1 MVRTGKARSSDPQT
15 AKRFFLLPHPPLETA
30 AEMKSRMAG
39 KRAIVVGGGIGG
51 LATALRLR
59 KAGAQVVLLEK
70 NGTVGGKVAERRAAG
85 FRWDLGPSLFTM
97 PQILDRL
104 FSDLGEKREEYLTLE
119 PLSPTCRYRWADGY
133 QFDENEFFW
142 SRPDSARLLRHA
154 EGLYNLSAPA
164 FLESAPSEILGKIL
178 NPRLL
183 PLLRH
188 LPAMSPFQS
197 LASASRRF
205 YKDPHLQQFLQ
216 RFATYNGSDPEL
228 TPATFAV
235 IPYVQARYGGWFI
248 RGGIRRL
255 AEALLTLAQKHGVA
269 IRTKA
274 EVATIEPH
282 RVTLENGY
290 HFPADLIFHNGD
302 VLRAYQQTILHPG
315 ARAMAEKI
323 AKPQRAISGFV
334 VLLGVKGKDSSLGHH
349 NIFFSDNYPLEFRQ
363 LFREKIPAENP
374 TIYLCLSSRSQPGD
388 APADHDNYFLLVN
401 APAEAE
407 GIDWAEESPA
417 YTDRIIRILD
427 EKFLPGLSKRVVHKE
442 WFSPGDFETRDAVVG
457 GSLYGWASH
466 GMVSSFLRPP
476 IRSPL
481 LKNLYFVGGTT
492 HPGGG
497 LPLVLLSAEIAVR
510 LASKN

>member
-1 MVRTGKARSSDPQT
+1 MNGR
-15 AKRFFLLPHPPLETA
+15 L
-30 AEMKSRMAG
+30 AG
-39 KRAIVVGGGIGG
+39 KRAVVVGGGIGG

-70 NGTVGGKVAERRAAG
+70 NDTVGGKVAERRAGG

-104 FSDLGEKREEYLTLE
+104 FADLGERREDYLTLQ

-164 FLESAPSEILGKIL
+164 FLESAPSELGAKMI

-188 LPAMSPFQS
+188 LPAMSPLQS

-205 YKDPHLQQFLQ
+205 YQDPHLRQFLQ

-235 IPYVQARYGGWFI
+235 IPYVQARFGGWFI
-248 RGGIRRL
+248 HGGIRRL
-255 AEALLTLAQKHGVA
+255 AEALLSLAQKHGVA
-269 IRTKA
+269 IRTRA
-274 EVATIEPH
+274 EVATIDASG
-282 RVTLENGY
+282 VTLTNGGK
-290 HFPADLIFHNGD
+290 FSSDLVFHNGD
-302 VLRAYQQTILHPG
+302 VLRAYRQMVLHPKAG
-315 ARAMAEKI
+315 AMAEKM

-334 VLLGVKGKDSSLGHH
+334 VLLGVKGKDPALHHH

-363 LFREKIPAENP
+363 MFREKRPADNP
-374 TIYLCLSSRSQPGD
+374 TIYLCLSARTQPGD
-388 APADHDNYFLLVN
+388 APPNHDNYFLLVN
-401 APAEAE
+401 APAETE
-407 GIDWAEESPA
+407 SIDWAGESPA
-417 YTDRIIRILD
+417 YADRIIRILD
-427 EKFLPGLSKRVVHKE
+427 EKFLPGLSKRIVHKE
-442 WFSPGDFETRDAVVG
+442 WFSPADFEARDAVVG

-466 GMVSSFLRPP
+466 GMIPSFLRPP

-510 LASKN
+510 LASKK

>member
-1 MVRTGKARSSDPQT
+1 MNRR
-15 AKRFFLLPHPPLETA
+15 L
-30 AEMKSRMAG
+30 AG
-39 KRAIVVGGGIGG
+39 KRAVVVGGGIGG

-70 NGTVGGKVAERRAAG
+70 NDTVGGKVSERRADG

-104 FSDLGEKREEYLTLE
+104 FADLGEKREEYLTLE

-142 SRPDSARLLRHA
+142 SRPDSAHLLRHA
-154 EGLYNLSAPA
+154 EGLYNLSASA
-164 FLESAPSEILGKIL
+164 FLESDPSEVWRKVLDPHLI
-178 NPRLL
+178 

-188 LPAMSPFQS
+188 LPAMSPWRS
-197 LASASRRF
+197 LASASRKF
-205 YKDPHLQQFLQ
+205 YRDPHLQQFLQ

-255 AEALLTLAQKHGVA
+255 AEALLVLAQKTGVA

-302 VLRAYQQTILHPG
+302 VLRAYQQTILHP
-315 ARAMAEKI
+315 AAKAMAEKI

-334 VLLGVKGKDSSLGHH
+334 VLLGVKGKDPSLGHH

-363 LFREKIPAENP
+363 MFRERRPAENP
-374 TIYLCLSSRSQPGD
+374 TIYLCLSARSQPGD

-401 APAEAE
+401 APAETE
-407 GIDWAEESPA
+407 TIDWTKESPA

-427 EKFLPGLSKRVVHKE
+427 EKFLPGLAKRVVHKE
-442 WFSPGDFETRDAVVG
+442 WFSPADFETRDAVVG

-466 GMVSSFLRPP
+466 GMVPSFLRPP

-510 LASKN
+510 LASKA

>member
-1 MVRTGKARSSDPQT
+1 MTDR
-15 AKRFFLLPHPPLETA
+15 L
-30 AEMKSRMAG
+30 AG
-39 KRAIVVGGGIGG
+39 KKAVVVGAGIGG
-51 LATALRLR
+51 LAAALRLR

-70 NGTVGGKVAERRAAG
+70 NEAVGGKVSERRSAG

-104 FSDLGEKREEYLTLE
+104 FADLGEKREDHLKLE

-154 EGLYNLSAPA
+154 EGLYNLSASA
-164 FLESAPSEILGKIL
+164 FLESDPSEVWRKVWD
-178 NPRLL
+178 PRLL

-188 LPAMSPFQS
+188 LPAMSPWRS
-197 LASASRRF
+197 LASASRKF
-205 YKDPHLQQFLQ
+205 YRDPHLQQFLQ

-235 IPYVQARYGGWFI
+235 IPYVQARFGGWFI
-248 RGGIRRL
+248 QGGIRRL
-255 AEALLTLAQKHGVA
+255 AETLLGLAQKNGIA
-269 IRTKA
+269 IHLKA

-282 RVTLENGY
+282 QVTLENGFR
-290 HFPADLIFHNGD
+290 FPADLIFHNGD
-302 VLRAYQQTILHPG
+302 VLRAYQKTILHPG

-334 VLLGVKGKDSSLGHH
+334 VLLGVKGKDASLGHH
-349 NIFFSDNYPLEFRQ
+349 NIFFSDNYPLEFQ
-363 LFREKIPAENP
+363 QMFRDRRPAENP
-374 TIYLCLSSRSQPGD
+374 TIYLCLSARSQPAD
-388 APADHDNYFLLVN
+388 APPDHDNYFLLVN
-401 APAEAE
+401 APAETE
-407 GIDWAEESPA
+407 RIDWANESPA

-427 EKFLPGLSKRVVHKE
+427 EKFLPGLTKRIVHKE
-442 WFSPGDFETRDAVVG
+442 WFSPADFETRDAVVG

-466 GMVSSFLRPP
+466 GIVPSFLRPP
-476 IRSPL
+476 IHSPL
-481 LKNLYFVGGTT
+481 MKNLYFVGGTT

-510 LASKN
+510 LASKKT

>member
-1 MVRTGKARSSDPQT
+1 MNNR
-15 AKRFFLLPHPPLETA
+15 L
-30 AEMKSRMAG
+30 AG
-39 KRAIVVGGGIGG
+39 KRAVVVGGGIGG

-70 NGTVGGKVAERRAAG
+70 NETVGGKVAERKAAG

-104 FSDLGEKREEYLTLE
+104 FADLGEKWEDHLKLE

-154 EGLYNLSAPA
+154 EGLYNLSASA
-164 FLESAPSEILGKIL
+164 FLESDPSEVWRKVLD
-178 NPRLL
+178 PRLI

-188 LPAMSPFQS
+188 LPAMSPWRS

-205 YKDPHLQQFLQ
+205 YRDPHLQQFLQ

-235 IPYVQARYGGWFI
+235 IPYVQARFGGWFI
-248 RGGIRRL
+248 QGGIRRL
-255 AEALLTLAQKHGVA
+255 AEVLLNLAQKNGVA

-274 EVATIEPH
+274 EVATIDASG
-282 RVTLENGY
+282 VTLANGGK
-290 HFPADLIFHNGD
+290 FSADLVFHNGD
-302 VLRAYQQTILHPG
+302 VLRAYRDMVLHPG
-315 ARAMAEKI
+315 ARAMAEKV

-334 VLLGVKGKDSSLGHH
+334 VLLGVKGKDPSLGHH
-349 NIFFSDNYPLEFRQ
+349 NIFFSDNYRLEFQ
-363 LFREKIPAENP
+363 QMFREKRPAENP
-374 TIYLCLSSRSQPGD
+374 TIYLCLSARSQPAD
-388 APADHDNYFLLVN
+388 APPDHDNYFLLVN
-401 APAEAE
+401 APAETE
-407 GIDWAEESPA
+407 SIDWAKESAA
-417 YTDRIIRILD
+417 YADRIIRILD
-427 EKFLPGLSKRVVHKE
+427 EKFLPGLGKRIVHKE
-442 WFSPGDFETRDAVVG
+442 WFSPADFETRDAVVG

-466 GMVSSFLRPP
+466 GMVPSFLRPP

-510 LASKN
+510 LASKA

>member
-1 MVRTGKARSSDPQT
+1 MNNR
-15 AKRFFLLPHPPLETA
+15 L
-30 AEMKSRMAG
+30 AG
-39 KRAIVVGGGIGG
+39 KRAVVVGGGIGG

-70 NGTVGGKVAERRAAG
+70 NETVGGKVAERKAAG

-104 FSDLGEKREEYLTLE
+104 FSDLGEKREDHLKLE

-154 EGLYNLSAPA
+154 EGLYNLSASA
-164 FLESAPSEILGKIL
+164 FLESDPSEVWRKVLD
-178 NPRLL
+178 PRLI

-188 LPAMSPFQS
+188 LPAMSPWRS

-205 YKDPHLQQFLQ
+205 YRDPHLQQFLQ

-235 IPYVQARYGGWFI
+235 IPYVQARFGGWFI
-248 RGGIRRL
+248 QGGIRRL
-255 AEALLTLAQKHGVA
+255 AEVLLNLAQKNGVA

-274 EVATIEPH
+274 EVATIDASG
-282 RVTLENGY
+282 VTLANGGK
-290 HFPADLIFHNGD
+290 FSTDLVFHNGD
-302 VLRAYQQTILHPG
+302 VLRAYRDMVLHPG
-315 ARAMAEKI
+315 ARAMAEKV

-334 VLLGVKGKDSSLGHH
+334 VLLGVKGKESSLGHH
-349 NIFFSDNYPLEFRQ
+349 NIFFSDNYPLEFQ
-363 LFREKIPAENP
+363 QMFREKRPAENP
-374 TIYLCLSSRSQPGD
+374 TIYLCLSARSQPAD
-388 APADHDNYFLLVN
+388 APPDHDNYFLLVN
-401 APAEAE
+401 APAETE
-407 GIDWAEESPA
+407 SIDWAKESAA
-417 YTDRIIRILD
+417 YADRIIRILD
-427 EKFLPGLSKRVVHKE
+427 EKFLPGLGKRIVHKE
-442 WFSPGDFETRDAVVG
+442 CFSPADFETRDAVVG

-466 GMVSSFLRPP
+466 GMVPSFLRPP

-510 LASKN
+510 LASKA

>member
-1 MVRTGKARSSDPQT
+1 
-15 AKRFFLLPHPPLETA
+15 
-30 AEMKSRMAG
+30 MKNRLAG
-39 KRAIVVGGGIGG
+39 KRIVVVGGGIGG

-70 NGTVGGKVAERRAAG
+70 NETVGGKVSERRAGG

-104 FSDLGEKREEYLTLE
+104 FADLGEKREDYLKLE

-154 EGLYNLSAPA
+154 EGLYNLSASA
-164 FLESAPSEILGKIL
+164 FLESNPSEVWRKVFD
-178 NPRLL
+178 PRLI

-188 LPAMSPFQS
+188 LPAMSPWRS
-197 LASASRRF
+197 LASASHKF
-205 YKDPHLQQFLQ
+205 YRDPHLQQFLQ

-235 IPYVQARYGGWFI
+235 IPYVQARFGGWFI

-255 AEALLTLAQKHGVA
+255 AETLLNLAQKNGVA

-274 EVATIEPH
+274 EVATIDASG
-282 RVTLENGY
+282 VTLANGGK
-290 HFPADLIFHNGD
+290 FSADLVFHNGD
-302 VLRAYQQTILHPG
+302 VLRAYRQLVLHSR
-315 ARAMAEKI
+315 ARAIAEKM

-334 VLLGVKGKDSSLGHH
+334 VLLGIKGKDPSLAHH
-349 NIFFSDNYPLEFRQ
+349 NIFFSDNYPLEFQ
-363 LFREKIPAENP
+363 QMFREKRPAENP
-374 TIYLCLSSRSQPGD
+374 TIYLCLSARCQPAD
-388 APADHDNYFLLVN
+388 APPDHDNYFLLVN
-401 APAEAE
+401 APAETE
-407 GIDWAEESPA
+407 SIDWAKESPA

-427 EKFLPGLSKRVVHKE
+427 EKFVPGLAKRVVHKE
-442 WFSPGDFETRDAVVG
+442 WFSPADFETRDAVVG

-466 GMVSSFLRPP
+466 GMVPSFLRPP

-510 LASKN
+510 LASRA

>member
-1 MVRTGKARSSDPQT
+1 MTDR
-15 AKRFFLLPHPPLETA
+15 L
-30 AEMKSRMAG
+30 AG
-39 KRAIVVGGGIGG
+39 KKAVVVGAGIGG
-51 LATALRLR
+51 LAAALRLR

-70 NGTVGGKVAERRAAG
+70 NEAVGGKVSERRSAG

-104 FSDLGEKREEYLTLE
+104 FSDLGEKREDHLKLE

-154 EGLYNLSAPA
+154 EGLYNLSASA
-164 FLESAPSEILGKIL
+164 FLESDPSEVWRKVWD
-178 NPRLL
+178 PRLL

-188 LPAMSPFQS
+188 LPAMSPWRS
-197 LASASRRF
+197 LASASRKF
-205 YKDPHLQQFLQ
+205 YRDPHLQQFLQ

-235 IPYVQARYGGWFI
+235 IPYVQARFGGWFI
-248 RGGIRRL
+248 QGGIRRL
-255 AEALLTLAQKHGVA
+255 AETLLGLAQKNGIA
-269 IRTKA
+269 IHLKA
-274 EVATIEPH
+274 KVATIEPH
-282 RVTLENGY
+282 QVTLENGFR
-290 HFPADLIFHNGD
+290 FPADLIFHNGD
-302 VLRAYQQTILHPG
+302 VLRAYQKTILHPG

-334 VLLGVKGKDSSLGHH
+334 VLLGVKGKDASLGHH
-349 NIFFSDNYPLEFRQ
+349 NIFFSDNYPLEFQ
-363 LFREKIPAENP
+363 QMFRDRRPAENP
-374 TIYLCLSSRSQPGD
+374 TIYLCLSARSQPAD
-388 APADHDNYFLLVN
+388 APPDHDNYFLLVN
-401 APAEAE
+401 APAETE
-407 GIDWAEESPA
+407 RIDWANESPA

-427 EKFLPGLSKRVVHKE
+427 EKFLPGLTKRIVHKE
-442 WFSPGDFETRDAVVG
+442 WFSPADFETRDAVVG

-466 GMVSSFLRPP
+466 GMVPSFLRPP
-476 IRSPL
+476 IHSPL
-481 LKNLYFVGGTT
+481 MKNLYFVGGTT

-510 LASKN
+510 LASKKT

>member
-1 MVRTGKARSSDPQT
+1 MNGR
-15 AKRFFLLPHPPLETA
+15 L
-30 AEMKSRMAG
+30 AG
-39 KRAIVVGGGIGG
+39 KRAVVVGGGIGG

-70 NGTVGGKVAERRAAG
+70 NDTVGGKVAERRAGG

-104 FSDLGEKREEYLTLE
+104 FADLGERREDYLTLQ

-154 EGLYNLSAPA
+154 EGLYNLSASA
-164 FLESAPSEILGKIL
+164 FLESDPSEVWRKVLD
-178 NPRLL
+178 PRLI

-205 YKDPHLQQFLQ
+205 YQDPHLQQFLQ

-235 IPYVQARYGGWFI
+235 IPYVQARFGGWFI
-248 RGGIRRL
+248 EGGIRKL
-255 AEALLTLAQKHGVA
+255 AEALLALAQKHGVA

-274 EVATIEPH
+274 EVATIDATS
-282 RVTLENGY
+282 VTLANGGK
-290 HFPADLIFHNGD
+290 FGADLIFHNGD
-302 VLRAYQQTILHPG
+302 VLKAYRDMVLHPR
-315 ARAMAEKI
+315 ARAWAERMAR
-323 AKPQRAISGFV
+323 PQRAISGFV
-334 VLLGVKGKDSSLGHH
+334 VLLGVKGKDPSLHHH

-363 LFREKIPAENP
+363 MFREKRPAENP
-374 TIYLCLSSRSQPGD
+374 TIYLCLSARTQSAD
-388 APADHDNYFLLVN
+388 APSDHDNYFLLVN
-401 APAEAE
+401 APAETQS
-407 GIDWAEESPA
+407 IDWAQESPA
-417 YTDRIIRILD
+417 YADRIIRILD
-427 EKFLPGLSKRVVHKE
+427 EKFLPGLSRGIVHKE
-442 WFSPGDFETRDAVVG
+442 WFSPADFETRDAVVG

-466 GMVSSFLRPP
+466 GMVPSFLRPP

-481 LKNLYFVGGTT
+481 LKNLHFVGGTT

-510 LASKN
+510 LASKA